1 MVLVPQSTPILA
13 TTFAKG
19 RAICPNLPENG
30 SKRANVP
37 SFIAAGSLCA
47 SCPGYGTNGTINTV
61 TPLPAAAGL
70 DSEVQD
76 FRDSPEDWG
85 LDLGTLGS
93 HAKGTWDRQQRYLSH
108 YAREPFQSRAAKAAG
123 ISAET
128 ARLWAKGNVL
138 RFNERLSESQSRFE
152 GSLETLLLD
161 MVRGEKPNA
170 LLVMFC
176 IKKHISSYRDSAQP
190 IDGTARDVLDAIV
203 GGTRQRQAGQRQA

>member
-47 SCPGYGTNGTINTV
+47 SCPGYGTNGTMNNV
-61 TPLPAAAGL
+61 TTLPAAAGL

-108 YAREPFQSRAAKAAG
+108 YAREPFQSRSAKAAG

-128 ARLWAKGNVL
+128 ARLWSKGNVL
-138 RFNERLSESQSRFE
+138 RFNERLAAARDSFN

-176 IKKHISSYRDSAQP
+176 LKKFVPEYRDSSAP
-190 IDGTARDVLDAIV
+190 IDGTARDVLEAITP
-203 GGTRQRQAGQRQA
+203 GTRQRLGQRQA

>member
-1 MVLVPQSTPILA
+1 MNTI
-13 TTFAKG
+13 TT
-19 RAICPNLPENG
+19 
-30 SKRANVP
+30 
-37 SFIAAGSLCA
+37 
-47 SCPGYGTNGTINTV
+47 
-61 TPLPAAAGL
+61 LPAAAGL
-70 DSEVQD
+70 DSETQD
-76 FRDSPEDWG
+76 FKDSPGDWG
-85 LDLGTLGS
+85 LPDYDDLGTVGR